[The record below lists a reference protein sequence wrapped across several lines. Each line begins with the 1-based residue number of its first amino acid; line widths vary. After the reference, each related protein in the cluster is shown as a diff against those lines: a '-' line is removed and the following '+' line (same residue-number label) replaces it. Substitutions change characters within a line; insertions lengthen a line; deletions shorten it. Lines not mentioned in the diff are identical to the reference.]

1 MKDFRDCG
9 SQRECGVRLTR
20 VRRRVVAGSTV
31 SLRCMLCTDLST
43 HHHDVASRTVLN
55 PRPFL
60 VLFVSALPGVV
71 QKEGENLEYL
81 GGQDCLPLFL

>member
-1 MKDFRDCG
+1 MRCTSKLVSVAELLLAAQSACAVCFA
-9 SQRECGVRLTR
+9 LTCLHIIMTWLL
-20 VRRRVVAGSTV
+20 V
-31 SLRCMLCTDLST
+31 L
-43 HHHDVASRTVLN
+43 TVLN